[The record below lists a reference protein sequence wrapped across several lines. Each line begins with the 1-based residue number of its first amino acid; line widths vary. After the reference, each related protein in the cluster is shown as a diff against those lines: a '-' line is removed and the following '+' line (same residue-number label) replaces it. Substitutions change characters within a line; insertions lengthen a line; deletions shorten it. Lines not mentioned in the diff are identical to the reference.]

1 MKAACCGQE
10 IEIQTDPK
18 NCEYKV
24 ISGAVQKTVTYDE
37 VEAETTLLPD
47 PGGKIR
53 QFQFPH
59 RQRDLL
65 HFDSDLSASCR
76 THRG

>member
-1 MKAACCGQE
+1 MKAPCCGQE

-37 VEAETTLLPD
+37 VEAESMLLPE
-47 PGGKIR
+47 PGGKSR
-53 QFQFPH
+53 QLNIFSFYRWWSSSPV
-59 RQRDLL
+59 
-65 HFDSDLSASCR
+65 LSLI
-76 THRG
+76 TMV